1 MVTDMATV
9 MVMRNQKNNEEH
21 LSTDFMISFFT
32 GKKNILHT
40 GLLEKMGDIHCHLL
54 PGVDD
59 GVKTEDEAIDS
70 FIALRE
76 MGVRSFILTPH
87 VMEEISNNTR
97 TVLEG
102 HFNCFLSKVP
112 EGVEVRLAAE
122 YMLDANFLTHMKD
135 GLLSMGDNFVLVET
149 SYLSP
154 PPEMQDMIYEILLNG
169 YQPILAHPERY
180 VYMTDKDYVRWKQAG
195 CKFQLN
201 LLSLSGY
208 YGRSALLSARK
219 LIKKGFYDFVGSD
232 FHNLKKYKEGL
243 KHLYLSS
250 SERKEIEKLLVNNQ
264 NLMGDS

>member
-1 MVTDMATV
+1 
-9 MVMRNQKNNEEH
+9 
-21 LSTDFMISFFT
+21 MISFFT
-32 GKKNILHT
+32 GKKNIFHT
-40 GLLEKMGDIHCHLL
+40 GLLENMRDIHCHLL
-54 PGVDD
+54 PDVDD
-59 GVKTEDEAIDS
+59 GVKTEEEAIGS

-76 MGVRSFILTPH
+76 MGVGSFILTPH
-87 VMEEISNNTR
+87 VMEDMSNNTR

-102 HFNCFLSKVP
+102 HFNRLLSKVP

-122 YMLDANFLTHMKD
+122 YMLDANFLTHMKE

-180 VYMTDKDYVRWKQAG
+180 VYMADKDYVRWKQVG

-208 YGRSALLSARK
+208 YGKFALLSARK

-232 FHNLKKYKEGL
+232 LHNLKKYKEGL